1 MKNFIIKLSKV
12 FPWIYIVL
20 GIVLV
25 IANPPRTKLDD
36 ENAPLVIGLIV
47 AIILSGLLFYG
58 FSYIIEAA
66 CLYLDEKKKKEENH
80 NYTIDGLFQK
90 LKTSNIIGDSK
101 ESIMNSLETIGI
113 YTNDKNWYRYLRLKI
128 EDWKKDELHT
138 K

>member
-1 MKNFIIKLSKV
+1 M
-12 FPWIYIVL
+12 
-20 GIVLV
+20 
-25 IANPPRTKLDD
+25 
-36 ENAPLVIGLIV
+36 
-47 AIILSGLLFYG
+47 
-58 FSYIIEAA
+58 
-66 CLYLDEKKKKEENH
+66 EENH

-101 ESIMNSLETIGI
+101 ESIMNMLETIGK